1 MLFDDI
7 EKGMIFENR
16 KLRIRIVI
24 IIRIWWQPYQQSFG
38 TSQFYYRCYLPVL
51 AGFTEYNCEA
61 TSGATIAKPS
71 IEFFNQVASLC
82 SLFSHLERS
91 IDYFLND
98 LKDLNNETLLQV

>member
-16 KLRIRIVI
+16 KLQIRIVI

-51 AGFTEYNCEA
+51 AGFAECNCEV
-61 TSGATIAKPS
+61 TGRATIART
-71 IEFFNQVASLC
+71 EYRDF
-82 SLFSHLERS
+82 
-91 IDYFLND
+91 
-98 LKDLNNETLLQV
+98 